1 MRIVFETPQSQNN
14 VGNLLLSKTDKK
26 TNDLKLKFINKVID
40 NIAAKKPDLNLKS
53 LYGDIDLLNKYNS
66 KLSKSTKRNNFKNS
80 NTKPK
85 KIKFQRNF
93 WLLIIHL

>member
-1 MRIVFETPQSQNN
+1 MLEIYYYQKQI
-14 VGNLLLSKTDKK
+14 K

-53 LYGDIDLLNKYNS
+53 LYGDIDLLNKYNF
-66 KLSKSTKRNNFKNS
+66 KLSKNTKRNNFKNS

-85 KIKFQRNF
+85 EIKFQSNF